1 MAQTYSLIQA
11 QTLTSAAA
19 TVTFTNIPQNFTDLV
34 VKIST
39 RSAAAGSGSD
49 FAMGMTINGVGTN
62 RTFRRL
68 EAYNGTV
75 IGSDSGSTDFSAVI
89 QGNSTTASTF
99 NNVDIYFPNY
109 TSSNNKIFSVD
120 GVNEN
125 NSSTGNDIY
134 LFAGLW
140 SQTAAITSLGFYDK
154 GASSN
159 FLANSTFYLYGV
171 GGTRAIGGT
180 ITSDA
185 NYTYHTFT
193 SSNTFTALEKINNA
207 QILLVAGGGGGGGGT
222 FTNANSGGGGGAGGV
237 LYSAG
242 QTFTAGTSYSAI
254 VGAGGAGGSTSV
266 GIGSRG
272 QSSTFISSEAI
283 GGGGGGSETGGH
295 GGTTGG
301 SGGGASSYSTMSGSA
316 GTAGQGNAG
325 GSTAGSNGA
334 AAGGGGAGGVG
345 INATNGSFDPGAPG
359 GIGTTAYN
367 YWHYATST
375 GVLSNGTY
383 YIAGGGGGGSYR
395 STGGAGGLG
404 GGGQGGQS
412 TNDND
417 TAGTANTGGGGGGS
431 ANQGAGRAGSAG
443 GSGLVI
449 IRYPNI

>member
-109 TSSNNKIFSVD
+109 TISNNKIFSVD

-154 GASSN
+154 GNSSN

-180 ITSDA
+180 ITSDS

-207 QILLVAGGGGGGGGT
+207 EVLMVAGGGGGSGNAQTGDGVGGGGAGGVLT
-222 FTNANSGGGGGAGGV
+222 QFLTLNAGTTYTTIVGAGGSGGSAGNNNGSQGSSSQLGSLTSAVGGGYGGKDETVGGSGGSGGGGGRPQAGGTATSGQGNIGGTGGGGGLYIGGGGGGAGGV
-237 LYSAG
+237 GSSG
-242 QTFTAGTSYSAI
+242 TTGNGGNGTSSYSTWLSATGTG
-254 VGAGGAGGSTSV
+254 VSG
-266 GIGSRG
+266 
-272 QSSTFISSEAI
+272 FIA
-283 GGGGGGSETGGH
+283 GGGGGGEYFSNSPGRRQGG
-295 GGTTGG
+295 
-301 SGGGASSYSTMSGSA
+301 
-316 GTAGQGNAG
+316 
-325 GSTAGSNGA
+325 
-334 AAGGGGAGGVG
+334 AGGGGAGGFGVTFSG
-345 INATNGSFDPGAPG
+345 TPGSG
-359 GIGTTAYN
+359 
-367 YWHYATST
+367 
-375 GVLSNGTY
+375 
-383 YIAGGGGGGSYR
+383 
-395 STGGAGGLG
+395 
-404 GGGQGGQS
+404 
-412 TNDND
+412 
-417 TAGTANTGGGGGGS
+417 TAGTANTGSGGGGGGS
-431 ANQGAGRAGSAG
+431 GEAGGSTTGGAG